1 MRSLPVSFSVDLYT
15 GFEIEINQR
24 LLMQIQG
31 TGEEFMVFPDEIKDL
46 AARSLLLAMRR

>member
-1 MRSLPVSFSVDLYT
+1 MRSLPVSFAADRYI

-31 TGEEFMVFPDEIKDL
+31 IGEEFRVFPDEIRDL